1 MDPSTI
7 IGVTA
12 QMAFAAAATVVA
24 LAFALSTLDR
34 WQITRRRHEAAWTIA
49 LFLFAGASAS
59 LLLGAGIGWDSV
71 TFRAFYYLGAIAN
84 VPVLALGTIELLLG
98 PRWGRRCAT
107 AVAGFCVFSAG
118 VLTVAPLRAPIVADT
133 LPRGADVF
141 GPLPRVLAAVGSSVG
156 ALVIF
161 VGATA
166 SIVGLIRSS
175 APTRPAVAN
184 LLIAAGTVV
193 LSIGGLFNSL
203 ASEMTSFAISLVIGI
218 VLIFAGFLTATI
230 ASPPRLLSAVTTLP
244 ARSAEELADGE
255 TWSGEGSGRGDR
267 SG

>member
-1 MDPSTI
+1 MRPRSTI

-24 LAFALSTLDR
+24 LAFSLSTLDR
-34 WQITRRRHEAAWTIA
+34 WQITRRRHVAAWTAA
-49 LFLFAGASAS
+49 LVLFTGASAS
-59 LLLGAGIGWDSV
+59 LLLGAAIGWSSA

-98 PRWGRRCAT
+98 PRWGTRCAR
-107 AVAGFCVFSAG
+107 AVAAFCLFSAG
-118 VLTVAPLRAPIVADT
+118 VLTVAPLRAPIDADT

-141 GPLPRVLAAVGSSVG
+141 GPLPRVLAALGSSVG

-161 VGATA
+161 VGAMW
-166 SIVGLIRSS
+166 SIVGLLRSRAS
-175 APTRPAVAN
+175 ARPAIAN

-193 LSIGGLFNSL
+193 LSVGGLFNSV
-203 ASEMTSFAISLVIGI
+203 ASEMTSFAASLVLGI
-218 VLIFAGFLTATI
+218 VLIFAGFLTATV
-230 ASPPRLLSAVTTLP
+230 ASPPRLLTAVTALPTTLAGDP
-244 ARSAEELADGE
+244 SDPQGDDSELGL
-255 TWSGEGSGRGDR
+255 GNR